1 MKNFKAFRTGLSS
14 FQDLVNVL
22 FRALGLN
29 VIVQGLRTLQH
40 FAFGK
45 GYDEPTKIAIRK
57 NRTTAML
64 RAMIHIVPLGVALS
78 EIILNWNG
86 YFVEPT
92 TRNQG
97 YYQFGAKIHEMTA
110 QASLAAIV
118 FTYVSYEISL
128 GQGLPFGA
136 LADLAGQLA
145 VVHGVLGL
153 HLLKASPCPK
163 ANWYGGGDQHRNHI
177 GCYGGTLKRDS
188 VDSETRLLA
197 SGKYRHLDQCNHAR
211 FVA

>member
-1 MKNFKAFRTGLSS
+1 MKTFKAFRTGWSS
-14 FQDLVNVL
+14 FQDLVNVP

-29 VIVQGLRTLQH
+29 VIVQGLRTLRH
-40 FAFGK
+40 FAVGK

-86 YFVEPT
+86 YFVGPT

-97 YYQFGAKIHEMTA
+97 YYQFGAKTHEKTA

-118 FTYVSYEISL
+118 FTYVRYEISL
-128 GQGLPFGA
+128 GQGLPFGTPFS
-136 LADLAGQLA
+136 
-145 VVHGVLGL
+145 GL
-153 HLLKASPCPK
+153 QISQAS
-163 ANWYGGGDQHRNHI
+163 
-177 GCYGGTLKRDS
+177 
-188 VDSETRLLA
+188 
-197 SGKYRHLDQCNHAR
+197 
-211 FVA
+211 